1 MAKYNLSEKIKGLNV
16 LYEDNHIIAVLKEEN
31 ILCQKDITEDLDILT
46 IVKAYLKEK
55 YNKEGNVY
63 LGLVHRLDRRVGGVL
78 VLAKT
83 SKAASRLSEDF
94 RLDRVTKGYL
104 ALVLGKVKDKK
115 KRLINNLEKVNKEA
129 VESEK
134 GKEAILDFKVLK
146 YINKFNIDLTLVDI
160 ALLTGRYNQ
169 IRKQFALYNHPI
181 LNDYKYSLQEPNKL
195 QLGLW
200 CYKIGFFHPTTKE
213 YIEIINKPNKGIWS
227 DVK

>member
-1 MAKYNLSEKIKGLNV
+1 MAKYNLSEKVKTLKV
-16 LYEDNHIIAVLKEEN
+16 LYEDNHVIVIEKEEN
-31 ILCQKDITEDLDILT
+31 ILCQKDITEDLDVLT

-55 YNKEGNVY
+55 YDKPGNVY

-94 RLDRVTKGYL
+94 RLDKITKTYL
-104 ALVLGKVKDKK
+104 ALVLGKVIDKE

-129 VESEK
+129 IESEL
-134 GKEAILDFKVLK
+134 GKESILDFKVIK
-146 YINKFNIDLTLVDI
+146 YLNKYNKDLTLVEVNLI
-160 ALLTGRYNQ
+160 TGRYNQ

-181 LNDYKYSLQEPNKL
+181 LNDYKYSNQETNRL

-200 CYKIGFFHPTTKE
+200 CYKIGFFHPVSKE

-227 DVK
+227 E